1 MLRRL
6 FIALALLS
14 VAAASGLA
22 SGWLLYEHTR
32 VRELR
37 GSAAV
42 EFDAGA
48 NPADQRTAPPPV
60 AAKRTPVPAKPK
72 PKPAKPA
79 KPSKPGRLA
88 GVEWWPTYGYDRQ
101 RTRVSLSY
109 GHRPPYRRAWTFRA
123 LHYLEFPPALAYGRV
138 YIPQQKGRFFA
149 VNAST
154 GRILWK
160 KHFKR
165 CLAASPTVR
174 NGVVYQAVMHPLP
187 CAKWGRSSARG
198 FMVAMDARTGKE
210 LWRFRTGVVESSP
223 LYVDGIL
230 YFGSWD
236 RHLYAVRARDGK
248 LLWRYRADDEINSAP
263 AFAGGTIYVGSD
275 GGRLHA
281 VWRGNGKERWV
292 SSAFSRYGRREYFYA
307 TPTIAYGRVFI
318 GNTDGTVYA
327 FGAGSGRL
335 LWARRVGTYVY
346 TAAAVWRRKVFVG
359 TYDGRVYALDA
370 ATGDQVWRQGAPAAV
385 HGAPT
390 VLDGLVYF
398 ASCGTC
404 GRNGSRYAKRGPF
417 STFALDARN
426 GKRVWSF
433 PDGRYSP
440 IVADPKRVY
449 LVGSTRLYALVPKRL
464 DRSPAART
472 KARTR
477 PTKGQTR

>member
-1 MLRRL
+1 V
-6 FIALALLS
+6 IA
-14 VAAASGLA
+14 
-22 SGWLLYEHTR
+22 
-32 VRELR
+32 
-37 GSAAV
+37 
-42 EFDAGA
+42 
-48 NPADQRTAPPPV
+48 
-60 AAKRTPVPAKPK
+60 
-72 PKPAKPA
+72 
-79 KPSKPGRLA
+79 
-88 GVEWWPTYGYDRQ
+88 
-101 RTRVSLSY
+101 
-109 GHRPPYRRAWTFRA
+109 
-123 LHYLEFPPALAYGRV
+123 
-138 YIPQQKGRFFA
+138 
-149 VNAST
+149 
-154 GRILWK
+154 
-160 KHFKR
+160 
-165 CLAASPTVR
+165 
-174 NGVVYQAVMHPLP
+174 
-187 CAKWGRSSARG
+187 
-198 FMVAMDARTGKE
+198 GKN
-210 LWRFRTGVVESSP
+210 
-223 LYVDGIL
+223 L

-426 GKRVWSF
+426 GRRVWSF

-472 KARTR
+472 KASTR
-477 PTKGQTR
+477 PAKGQTR